1 MIDTDSRNRNFYDS
15 WKRMYKELYFLV
27 LESTLKRCQ
36 KIYNTNNNSIA
47 LDISKVTLYE
57 NINEIKKSS
66 LEAIISF
73 MDKNNIKKSISIVD
87 KLTKFDYFNIKECNR
102 NIADYFLK
110 KGSYGLFNN
119 FE

>member
-1 MIDTDSRNRNFYDS
+1 
-15 WKRMYKELYFLV
+15 
-27 LESTLKRCQ
+27 
-36 KIYNTNNNSIA
+36 
-47 LDISKVTLYE
+47 
-57 NINEIKKSS
+57 
-66 LEAIISF
+66 